1 MTKLTSHLFEKPSR
15 LLESHY
21 SIEVL
26 ADILSQSKAT
36 MGARIKRG
44 ELTPCS
50 ETGKISVEQVKNHPE
65 VQEMLNSP
73 WDEEHATKPTR
84 KYNLVELFAGGGGL
98 AIGMEQAGLE
108 SILLNEMDKHACAT
122 LRHNRPDWNVIEGDI
137 SQVDFTQIKEDV
149 DILTG
154 GFPCQAFS
162 YAGKSL
168 GFEDTRGTLF
178 FEMARAIKETQPKVF
193 MAENVKALFTHDDG
207 RTLETIKSVIDELG
221 YELVEPR
228 VLKAIFY
235 KVPQRRERLILV
247 GIRKD
252 LADKVKFHWPSPYK
266 RVMTLRDAFYAGE
279 LYGTDVL
286 GSEGQSY
293 PLRKKEIMSEVPQGG
308 YWRDLPD
315 ELQREYMGGS
325 YFLGGGKTGMARR
338 LSLDEPSLTL
348 TTSPAQ
354 KQTERCH
361 PLETRPLQVRE
372 YARIQTFPDNWEF
385 KGSKNA
391 AYKQIGNAVPVNM
404 ARALGHTLV
413 RLLNDIE
420 VLETNPA
427 QKKRN
432 NMNNYNLG
440 FMSNENFFNHVKD
453 TVTKYRFSIDLN
465 NFKKNLVD
473 PIKMT
478 FDSAVYQKDIEEVIN
493 DEISRQIDKSNTNH
507 IGYFHQNIFKYIDPK
522 WHVPT
527 KGFDIVNETDSIYVE
542 MKNKHNTMNSSSSRA
557 TYEKMARQLR
567 TTPTA
572 TCYLVEVIAKE
583 SQNILWEPSIDGKKA
598 SNPNIKRLS
607 IDKFYELVT
616 GDDEAFIKVC
626 NALRQA
632 IEDALSESSSKKF
645 TNTVLDEL
653 KISNPDLM
661 ANIFSMSFDK
671 YQGFDKL
678 DVD

>member
-1 MTKLTSHLFEKPSR
+1 MFDVQTEQKNIY
-15 LLESHY
+15 Y

-36 MGARIKRG
+36 INARVKRG
-44 ELTPCS
+44 ELDKCP
-50 ETGKISVEQVKNHPE
+50 ETGKISVHQVDNLPE
-65 VQEMLNSP
+65 IQEMLQSP
-73 WDEEHATKPTR
+73 WDEEHSIKPKR

-108 SILLNEMDKHACAT
+108 SILLNEMDKYACAT
-122 LRHNRPDWNVIEGDI
+122 LRCNRPNWNVIEGDI
-137 SQVDFTQIKEDV
+137 AKVDFTQINEEV

-178 FEMARAIKETQPKVF
+178 FEMTRAIKETQPKVF
-193 MAENVKALFTHDDG
+193 MAENVRALFTHDDG
-207 RTLETIKSVIDELG
+207 RTLETIKSIIDELG

-235 KVPQRRERLILV
+235 KVPQKRERLILV

-252 LADKVKFHWPSPYK
+252 LAPKVKFHWPSPYK

-279 LYGTDVL
+279 LYDTDVPE
-286 GSEGQSY
+286 SEGQTY
-293 PLRKKEIMSEVPQGG
+293 PQRKKEIMAEVPQGG

-372 YARIQTFPDNWEF
+372 YARIQTFPDDWEF

-391 AYKQIGNAVPVNM
+391 AYRQIGNAVPVNM
-404 ARALGHTLV
+404 ARALGHSLV

-420 VLETNPA
+420 TTDRLDKIKLAE
-427 QKKRN
+427 QRW
-432 NMNNYNLG
+432 
-440 FMSNENFFNHVKD
+440 FNH
-453 TVTKYRFSIDLN
+453 IE
-465 NFKKNLVD
+465 KNR
-473 PIKMT
+473 IT
-478 FDSAVYQKDIEEVIN
+478 
-493 DEISRQIDKSNTNH
+493 
-507 IGYFHQNIFKYIDPK
+507 
-522 WHVPT
+522 
-527 KGFDIVNETDSIYVE
+527 
-542 MKNKHNTMNSSSSRA
+542 
-557 TYEKMARQLR
+557 
-567 TTPTA
+567 
-572 TCYLVEVIAKE
+572 
-583 SQNILWEPSIDGKKA
+583 
-598 SNPNIKRLS
+598 
-607 IDKFYELVT
+607 
-616 GDDEAFIKVC
+616 KVC
-626 NALRQA
+626 
-632 IEDALSESSSKKF
+632 K
-645 TNTVLDEL
+645 
-653 KISNPDLM
+653 
-661 ANIFSMSFDK
+661 
-671 YQGFDKL
+671 
-678 DVD
+678 